1 MERIKMPNQ
10 SPSERICNF
19 KEVALG
25 FSADQAILEASRCL
39 NCKNA
44 PCSKGCPVGVQ
55 IPKFIEKV
63 MIGDFDGAY
72 GIVSLDNNLPAIC
85 GRVCPQENQCE
96 KLCVR
101 REKLGGSV
109 SIGGLERFVA
119 DYALSKGTKIEKKQ
133 SNQSKVA
140 IVGSGPAGLTCAIDL
155 AKAGVQVVVYEALH
169 SLGGVLVYGIPE
181 FRLPKVLVEKEIE
194 KLNDLGVK
202 IETNVV
208 IGKTIFIDELL
219 EENDAVFI
227 GSGAGLPMFM
237 GIKGENLNGIY
248 SANEYLT
255 RVNLMKAYEQS
266 SDTPILRGKSVVVVG
281 AGNVAMDSA
290 RTARRLGAEV
300 TIVYRRGRD
309 EMPARAEEILHAEEE
324 GIKFSLLTNPVEFI
338 GAEGKVSS
346 VKAVRME
353 LGAPDS
359 SGRRRPVEIAGS
371 EHEIPCDQVIVALG
385 TSPNPII
392 KNSMPNLQLTERG
405 TIKTDEDGRTSI
417 PRLYAGGDA
426 TTGAATV
433 ILAMGAGKK
442 SAKAILKQLQI
453 DEK

>member
-1 MERIKMPNQ
+1 MERNKMPNQ
-10 SPSERICNF
+10 SPNERICNF

-25 FSADQAILEASRCL
+25 YSQSVAIDEATRCL

-44 PCSKGCPVGVQ
+44 PCTKGCPVGVQ
-55 IPKFIEKV
+55 IPRFISKV
-63 MIGDFDGAY
+63 KEGDFEGAY
-72 GIVSLDNNLPAIC
+72 KVVSIDNNIPAIC

-109 SIGGLERFVA
+109 AIGNLERFVA
-119 DYALSKGTKIEKKQ
+119 DYALAKGIKQENKQ
-133 SNQSKVA
+133 SNQFKVA
-140 IVGSGPAGLTCAIDL
+140 VVGSGPAGLTCAVDL

-169 SLGGVLVYGIPE
+169 SAGGVLIYGIPE
-181 FRLPKVLVEKEIE
+181 FRLPKSLVEKEID
-194 KLNDLGVK
+194 KLKSLGVK

-208 IGKTIFIDELL
+208 VGKTIYIEELL

-227 GSGAGLPMFM
+227 GSGAGLPMFL
-237 GIKGENLNGIY
+237 GIKGENLNGVY
-248 SANEYLT
+248 SSNEYLT
-255 RVNLMKAYEQS
+255 RVNLMKAYENNS
-266 SDTPILRGKSVVVVG
+266 ATPILRGKSVVVVG

-290 RTARRLGAEV
+290 RTARRLGADV
-300 TIVYRRGRD
+300 SIVYRRSRA
-309 EMPARAEEILHAEEE
+309 EMPARAEEINHAEEE
-324 GIKFSLLTNPVEFI
+324 GIKFSLLTNPVEI
-338 GAEGKVSS
+338 LGENGKVNGLEAI
-346 VKAVRME
+346 KME
-353 LGAPDS
+353 LGEPDS
-359 SGRRRPVEIAGS
+359 SGRRRPIEIKGS
-371 EHEIPCDQVIVALG
+371 EYEIPCDQVIVALG

-392 KNSMPNLQLTERG
+392 KNSMPNLELTAKG
-405 TIKTDEDGRTSI
+405 TIKTDDMGRTSI

-442 SAKAILKQLQI
+442 SAKAILNQLQI

>member
-1 MERIKMPNQ
+1 MERNKMPNQ
-10 SPSERICNF
+10 SPNERIYNF

-25 FSADQAILEASRCL
+25 YSQSVAIDEATRCL

-44 PCSKGCPVGVQ
+44 PCTKGCPVGVQ
-55 IPKFIEKV
+55 IPRFISKV
-63 MIGDFDGAY
+63 KEGDFEGAY
-72 GIVSLDNNLPAIC
+72 KIVSIDNNLPAIC

-109 SIGGLERFVA
+109 AIGNLERFVA
-119 DYALSKGTKIEKKQ
+119 DYALEKGIKQENKQ
-133 SNQSKVA
+133 SNQFKVA
-140 IVGSGPAGLTCAIDL
+140 VVGSGPAGLTCAVDL

-169 SLGGVLVYGIPE
+169 SAGGVLIYGIPE
-181 FRLPKVLVEKEIE
+181 FRLPKSLVEKEID
-194 KLNDLGVK
+194 KLKSLGVK

-208 IGKTIFIDELL
+208 VGKTIYIEELL

-227 GSGAGLPMFM
+227 GSGAGLPMFL
-237 GIKGENLNGIY
+237 GIKGENLNGVY

-255 RVNLMKAYEQS
+255 RVNLMKAYEDDS
-266 SDTPILRGKSVVVVG
+266 TTPILRGKSVVVVG

-290 RTARRLGAEV
+290 RTARRLGADV
-300 TIVYRRGRD
+300 SIVYRRSRA
-309 EMPARAEEILHAEEE
+309 EMPARAEEINHAEEE
-324 GIKFSLLTNPVEFI
+324 GIKFNLLTNPVEI
-338 GAEGKVSS
+338 LGENGKVNGL
-346 VKAVRME
+346 KAIKME
-353 LGAPDS
+353 LGEPDS
-359 SGRRRPVEIAGS
+359 SGRRRPIEIKGS
-371 EHEIPCDQVIVALG
+371 EYEIPCDQVIVALG

-392 KNSMPNLQLTERG
+392 KNSMPNLELTAKG
-405 TIKTDEDGRTSI
+405 TIKTDDMGRTSI

-442 SAKAILKQLQI
+442 SAKAILNQLQI

>member
-1 MERIKMPNQ
+1 MERNKMPNQ
-10 SPSERICNF
+10 SPNERICNF

-25 FSADQAILEASRCL
+25 YSQSVAIDEATRCL

-44 PCSKGCPVGVQ
+44 PCTKGCPVGVQ
-55 IPKFIEKV
+55 IPRFISKV
-63 MIGDFDGAY
+63 KEGDFEGAY
-72 GIVSLDNNLPAIC
+72 KIVSIDNNLPAIC

-109 SIGGLERFVA
+109 AIGNLERFVA
-119 DYALSKGTKIEKKQ
+119 DYALEKGIKQ
-133 SNQSKVA
+133 ENKRSNQFKVA
-140 IVGSGPAGLTCAIDL
+140 VVGSGPAGLTCAVDL

-169 SLGGVLVYGIPE
+169 SAGGVLIYGIPE
-181 FRLPKVLVEKEIE
+181 FRLPKSLVEKEID
-194 KLNDLGVK
+194 KLKSLGVK

-208 IGKTIFIDELL
+208 VGKTIYIEELL

-227 GSGAGLPMFM
+227 GSGAGLPMFL
-237 GIKGENLNGIY
+237 GIKGENLNGVY
-248 SANEYLT
+248 SSNEYLT
-255 RVNLMKAYEQS
+255 RVNLMKAYENNS
-266 SDTPILRGKSVVVVG
+266 ATPILRGKSVVVVG

-290 RTARRLGAEV
+290 RTARRLGADV
-300 TIVYRRGRD
+300 SIVYRRSRA
-309 EMPARAEEILHAEEE
+309 EMPARAEEINHAEEE
-324 GIKFSLLTNPVEFI
+324 GIKFSLLTNPVEI
-338 GAEGKVSS
+338 LGENGKVNGLEAI
-346 VKAVRME
+346 KME
-353 LGAPDS
+353 LGEPDS
-359 SGRRRPVEIAGS
+359 SGRRRPIEIKGS
-371 EHEIPCDQVIVALG
+371 EYEIPCDQVIVALG

-392 KNSMPNLQLTERG
+392 KNSMPNLELTAKG
-405 TIKTDEDGRTSI
+405 TIKTDDMGRTSI

-442 SAKAILKQLQI
+442 SAKAILNQLQI